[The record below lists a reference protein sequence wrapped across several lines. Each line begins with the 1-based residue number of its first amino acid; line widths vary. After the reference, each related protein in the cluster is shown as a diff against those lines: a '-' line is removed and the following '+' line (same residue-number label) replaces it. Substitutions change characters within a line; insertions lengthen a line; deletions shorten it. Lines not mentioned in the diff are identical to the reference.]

1 LTAPERSPTAV
12 ADSASAAARVSA
24 SGPTSRSAHG
34 SASGAAAR
42 AAARRRE
49 YLLFLAF
56 VAPNVIL
63 LGVFSYWPVVYNGYL
78 SLTSWDLLSEFKP
91 FVGLANYVDMLSDPD
106 FLGVLLR
113 TILFSGGITL
123 GSMIAGLA
131 IAMLLN
137 QRLFGRNLV
146 RTTSFAPYI
155 VTGAAVGTVWLYIF
169 DPDFGL
175 MKQLLGVLGVTSP
188 DWLTDAGWALPALII
203 VYLWKNI
210 GFVAVIYLAGLQTM
224 PADLY
229 EAAKIDGASA
239 WTLFR
244 RITLPLLSAVTFFVA
259 VVTVIGSFQAF
270 DVIAI
275 MTGGGPGDA
284 TTTVSWFIYQ
294 EAFQA
299 FDAGRAGA
307 AAIIMFVI
315 LLLIT
320 AAQARFL
327 ERRVHYR

>member
-1 LTAPERSPTAV
+1 MTATTHPDA
-12 ADSASAAARVSA
+12 AAAAARDD
-24 SGPTSRSAHG
+24 G
-34 SASGAAAR
+34 GAAAR

-56 VAPNVIL
+56 VAPNVL
-63 LGVFSYWPVVYNGYL
+63 LLAVFSYWPVIYNGYL

-113 TILFSGGITL
+113 TVVFSGGITVT
-123 GSMIAGLA
+123 SMVGGIA

-137 QRLFGRNLV
+137 QKLVGRNVV
-146 RTTSFAPYI
+146 RTTAFAPYI

-169 DPDFGL
+169 HAEFGL
-175 MKQLLGVLGVTSP
+175 MKQLLGIVGLTSP
-188 DWLTDAGWALPALII
+188 AWMSDSAWALPGLII
-203 VYLWKNI
+203 VYLWKNL
-210 GFVAVIYLAGLQTM
+210 GFVAVIYLAGLQSM

-244 RITLPLLSAVTFFVA
+244 RITLPLLSPVTFFVA

-284 TTTVSWFIYQ
+284 TTTLSWFIYQ

-320 AAQARFL
+320 AAQARFM

>member
-1 LTAPERSPTAV
+1 VT
-12 ADSASAAARVSA
+12 
-24 SGPTSRSAHG
+24 
-34 SASGAAAR
+34 
-42 AAARRRE
+42 RRRE

-56 VAPNVIL
+56 VAPNLLL

-78 SLTSWDLLSEFKP
+78 SLTSWDLLSDIRP
-91 FVGLANYVDMLSDPD
+91 FVGLANYAEMLSDPD
-106 FLGVLLR
+106 FLNVLWR
-113 TILFSGGITL
+113 TVVFSGAITI
-123 GSMIAGLA
+123 GSMVAGLA

-137 QRLFGRNLV
+137 QKLLGRNLV
-146 RTTSFAPYI
+146 RTTAFAPYI

-169 DPDFGL
+169 NDDYGL
-175 MKQLLGVLGVTSP
+175 LRQLLEFVGIASP
-188 DWLTDAGWALPALII
+188 AWMTDSAWALPALVI
-203 VYLWKNI
+203 VHLWKNI
-210 GFVAVIYLAGLQTM
+210 GFVAVIYLAGLQAM
-224 PADLY
+224 PTDLY
-229 EAAKIDGASA
+229 EAARLDGANA

-244 RITLPLLSAVTFFVA
+244 QITLPLLSAVTFFVA

-275 MTGGGPGDA
+275 MTSGGPGDA
-284 TTTVSWFIYQ
+284 TTTLSWFIYQ

>member
-1 LTAPERSPTAV
+1 LTTTTHP
-12 ADSASAAARVSA
+12 DAATGRDD
-24 SGPTSRSAHG
+24 G
-34 SASGAAAR
+34 GAAAR

-56 VAPNVIL
+56 VAPNVL
-63 LGVFSYWPVVYNGYL
+63 LLAVFSYWPVVYNGYL

-113 TILFSGGITL
+113 TVVFSGGITVV
-123 GSMIAGLA
+123 SMVGGIA
-131 IAMLLN
+131 IAVLLN
-137 QRLFGRNLV
+137 QKLVGRNLV
-146 RTTSFAPYI
+146 RTTAFAPYI

-169 DPDFGL
+169 HSEFGL
-175 MKQLLGVLGVTSP
+175 MKQLLGIVGLTSP
-188 DWLTDAGWALPALII
+188 AWMSDSAWALPGLII
-203 VYLWKNI
+203 VYVWKNL
-210 GFVAVIYLAGLQTM
+210 GFVAVIYLAGLQSM

-229 EAAKIDGASA
+229 EAAKIDGANA

-244 RITLPLLSAVTFFVA
+244 RITLPLLSPVTFFVA

-270 DVIAI
+270 DTIAI

-284 TTTVSWFIYQ
+284 TTTLSWFIYQ

-307 AAIIMFVI
+307 AAIIMFVL

-320 AAQARFL
+320 TAQTRFM

>member
-12 ADSASAAARVSA
+12 ADSGGAAATGTAATGTAASRPSA
-24 SGPTSRSAHG
+24 DP
-34 SASGAAAR
+34 AAAR
-42 AAARRRE
+42 AASRRRE

-63 LGVFSYWPVVYNGYL
+63 LGAFSYWPVVYNGYL

-91 FVGLANYVDMLSDPD
+91 FVGLANYIDMLSDPD

-113 TILFSGGITL
+113 TIVFSGGITI
-123 GSMIAGLA
+123 GSMVAGLA

-155 VTGAAVGTVWLYIF
+155 VTGSAIGTVWLYIF

-175 MKQLLGVLGVTSP
+175 MKQVLGVVGIGAP
-188 DWLTDAGWALPALII
+188 DWLNTAGWALPALII

-210 GFVAVIYLAGLQTM
+210 GFVAVIYLAGLQSM

-229 EAAKIDGASA
+229 EAAKIDGATA

-284 TTTVSWFIYQ
+284 TTTLSWFIYA

>member
-1 LTAPERSPTAV
+1 
-12 ADSASAAARVSA
+12 
-24 SGPTSRSAHG
+24 
-34 SASGAAAR
+34 
-42 AAARRRE
+42 
-49 YLLFLAF
+49 
-56 VAPNVIL
+56 
-63 LGVFSYWPVVYNGYL
+63 
-78 SLTSWDLLSEFKP
+78 
-91 FVGLANYVDMLSDPD
+91 
-106 FLGVLLR
+106 
-113 TILFSGGITL
+113 
-123 GSMIAGLA
+123 
-131 IAMLLN
+131 
-137 QRLFGRNLV
+137 LFGRNLV

-155 VTGAAVGTVWLYIF
+155 VTGAAIGTVWLYIF

-175 MKQLLGVLGVTSP
+175 MKQVLGIVGIGSP
-188 DWLTDAGWALPALII
+188 DWLTNASWALPALVL

-210 GFVAVIYLAGLQTM
+210 GFVAVIYLAGLQSM

-229 EAAKIDGASA
+229 EAAKIDGATA

-284 TTTVSWFIYQ
+284 TTTLSWFIYT

>member
-1 LTAPERSPTAV
+1 LTTTTHP
-12 ADSASAAARVSA
+12 DAATGRDD
-24 SGPTSRSAHG
+24 G
-34 SASGAAAR
+34 SAAAR

-56 VAPNVIL
+56 VAPNVL
-63 LGVFSYWPVVYNGYL
+63 LLAVFSYWPVVYNGYL

-113 TILFSGGITL
+113 TVVFSGGITVI
-123 GSMIAGLA
+123 SMVGGMAVA
-131 IAMLLN
+131 VLLN
-137 QRLFGRNLV
+137 QKLVGRNLV
-146 RTTSFAPYI
+146 RTTAFAPYI

-169 DPDFGL
+169 HPEFGL
-175 MKQLLGVLGVTSP
+175 MKQLLGIVGLTSP
-188 DWLTDAGWALPALII
+188 AWMSDSAWALPGLII
-203 VYLWKNI
+203 VYVWKNL
-210 GFVAVIYLAGLQTM
+210 GFVAVIYLAGLQSM

-244 RITLPLLSAVTFFVA
+244 RITLPLLSPVTFFVA

-270 DVIAI
+270 DIIAI

-284 TTTVSWFIYQ
+284 TTTLSWFIYQ

-320 AAQARFL
+320 AAQTRFM

>member
-1 LTAPERSPTAV
+1 V
-12 ADSASAAARVSA
+12 ADRGGTPATV
-24 SGPTSRSAHG
+24 GPDR
-34 SASGAAAR
+34 SGAR
-42 AAARRRE
+42 AARRRE

-56 VAPNVIL
+56 VAPNVLL
-63 LGVFSYWPVVYNGYL
+63 LGVFSYWPVVYNLYL
-78 SLTSWDLLSEFKP
+78 SMTSWDLLSEIKP
-91 FVGLANYVDMLSDPD
+91 FVGLANYIDMLSDPD

-113 TILFSGGITL
+113 TIVFSGGITI
-123 GSMIAGLA
+123 GSMVAGLA

-155 VTGAAVGTVWLYIF
+155 VTGAAIGTVWLYIF

-175 MKQLLGVLGVTSP
+175 MKQVLGIVGIGSP
-188 DWLTDAGWALPALII
+188 DWLTNASWALPALVL

-210 GFVAVIYLAGLQTM
+210 GFVAVIYLAGLQSM

-229 EAAKIDGASA
+229 EAAKIDGATA

-284 TTTVSWFIYQ
+284 TTTLSWFIYT